1 MAFSYRGRCYMAMQ
15 EYKRGLY
22 DFSAAIR
29 AEQKKE
35 NRDVKSDE
43 NLSEFYLYAGQCNH
57 MLGQFE
63 EAILHYNFAYEKNK
77 DSAEVLFHR
86 GQSHVAIN
94 AFHEGIKDF
103 MQAE

>member
-1 MAFSYRGRCYMAMQ
+1 MAMQ

-57 MLGQFE
+57 MLG
-63 EAILHYNFAYEKNK
+63 
-77 DSAEVLFHR
+77 
-86 GQSHVAIN
+86 
-94 AFHEGIKDF
+94 
-103 MQAE
+103 